1 MFNWIKNIFGASEEK
16 KTLKL
21 SDHVANKKPLLLV
34 PSKAELKK
42 LTKVKLEE
50 MGRKNGIELDRRLTK
65 DKLVNELHKH
75 MKSLNK

>member
-1 MFNWIKNIFGASEEK
+1 MLNWIKKIFGAGEEK
-16 KTLKL
+16 TQKL
-21 SDHVANKKPLLLV
+21 SDHIAKKKPLILV

-42 LTKVKLEE
+42 ETKVKLEQ

-65 DKLVNELHKH
+65 DKLVNELHKR

>member
-1 MFNWIKNIFGASEEK
+1 VFNWIKKIFVTEEEK
-16 KTLKL
+16 SKKL
-21 SDHVANKKPLLLV
+21 SDHVAKKKPLVLV
-34 PSKAELKK
+34 PSKAELSK

-65 DKLVNELHKH
+65 DKLVIELHKR

>member
-1 MFNWIKNIFGASEEK
+1 MLNWIKKIFGAGEEK
-16 KTLKL
+16 TQKL
-21 SDHVANKKPLLLV
+21 SDHVAKKKPLILV

-42 LTKVKLEE
+42 ETKVKLEQ
-50 MGRKNGIELDRRLTK
+50 MGRKHGIELDRRLTK

>member
-1 MFNWIKNIFGASEEK
+1 VFNWIKKIFVTEEEK
-16 KTLKL
+16 TQKL
-21 SDHVANKKPLLLV
+21 SDHLAKKKPLILV

-50 MGRKNGIELDRRLTK
+50 MGRKNGVELDRRLTK

>member
-1 MFNWIKNIFGASEEK
+1 MFNWIKNIFGTETD

-21 SDHVANKKPLLLV
+21 SDHVAKKKPLLLV
-34 PSKAELKK
+34 PSKAELSK
-42 LTKVKLEE
+42 LTKVKLEDK
-50 MGRKNGIELDRRLTK
+50 GREHGIELDRRLAK

>member
-1 MFNWIKNIFGASEEK
+1 VFNWIKKIFVKEEEK
-16 KTLKL
+16 TQKL
-21 SDHVANKKPLLLV
+21 SDHLAKKKPLILV

-42 LTKVKLEE
+42 LTKAKLEE

>member
-1 MFNWIKNIFGASEEK
+1 VLNWIKKIFGAGEEK
-16 KTLKL
+16 TQKL
-21 SDHVANKKPLLLV
+21 SDHVAKKKPLILV

-42 LTKVKLEE
+42 ETKVKLEQ
-50 MGRKNGIELDRRLTK
+50 MGRKHGIELDRRLTK